1 MANPPRF
8 FSVTASGTLNTL
20 VAGTIT
26 GGTAIKTYD
35 VEPGTLSVL
44 ATVDA
49 ETENITVTV
58 LWQVSTDNSTYYT
71 MTPVNNAAN
80 IVIATGTSGADA
92 AVSKVY
98 PAPDGVMGWPYV
110 RAAVTNAMATG
121 AAADTYSLTTKY
133 VRRSNF

>member
-8 FSVTASGTLNTL
+8 FSVTASGNLNTL
-20 VAGTIT
+20 AAGTIT
-26 GGTAIKTYD
+26 GGSAVKTYD

-44 ATVDA
+44 ATIDA
-49 ETENITVTV
+49 ETANLTITV

-71 MTPVNNAAN
+71 LTPVNNAAN
-80 IVIATGTSGADA
+80 VVLATGTAGGDA
-92 AVSKVY
+92 AVSKVF

-110 RAAVTNAMATG
+110 RAAVTNGVETG
-121 AAADTYSLTTKY
+121 TANDTYSLTTKY